1 MTIDDE
7 CDDIEG
13 SMLVGLKD
21 IMLIFMPSF

>member
-13 SMLVGLKD
+13 SMLVSLKD
-21 IMLIFMPSF
+21 IMLIFMPIF